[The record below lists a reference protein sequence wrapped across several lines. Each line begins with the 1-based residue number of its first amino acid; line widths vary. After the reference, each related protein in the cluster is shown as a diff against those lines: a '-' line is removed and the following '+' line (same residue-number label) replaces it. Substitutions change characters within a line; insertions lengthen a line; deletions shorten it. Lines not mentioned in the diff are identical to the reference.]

1 MVRSRICLRKTLPV
15 TMAPL
20 NIVTLVAGLAV
31 LSSAKELVVDMKLK
45 AKLYDPG
52 LVHARIMATKEVSYE

>member
-1 MVRSRICLRKTLPV
+1 
-15 TMAPL
+15 MAPL